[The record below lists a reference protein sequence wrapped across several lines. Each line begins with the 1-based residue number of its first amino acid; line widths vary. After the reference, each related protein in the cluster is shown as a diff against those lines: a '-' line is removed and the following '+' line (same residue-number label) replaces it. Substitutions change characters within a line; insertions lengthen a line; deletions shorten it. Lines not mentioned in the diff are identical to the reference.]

1 MNTHNF
7 AKMLVKNTTKK
18 TLLAENAKACK
29 NIFSKSLGLMFSK
42 KITPLIFSFE
52 KEKIIPLHMF
62 FVFYPIDVLFLNKNK
77 IVVEIKKNLG
87 PFSFYTPKNKS
98 MFIIE
103 LPQGAID
110 KTKTEVGDKIE
121 F

>member
-1 MNTHNF
+1 
-7 AKMLVKNTTKK
+7 MLVKNTTKK
-18 TLLAENAKACK
+18 ALLAENAKLCK
-29 NIFSKSLGLMFSK
+29 TIFSKSIGLMFSK
-42 KITPLIFSFE
+42 KIIPLVFSFD

-77 IVVEIKKNLG
+77 IVVEIKKNFM
-87 PFSFYTPKNKS
+87 PFSFYTPKDMS
-98 MFIIE
+98 MFVIE

-110 KTKTEVGDKIE
+110 KTKTEVDDKIK

>member
-1 MNTHNF
+1 
-7 AKMLVKNTTKK
+7 
-18 TLLAENAKACK
+18 
-29 NIFSKSLGLMFSK
+29 MFSK
-42 KITPLIFSFE
+42 KIRPLVFVFD

-77 IVVEIKKNLG
+77 LVVEMKKSFR

-98 MFIIE
+98 MFVIE
-103 LPQGAID
+103 LPDGTINR
-110 KTKTEVGDKIE
+110 TKSGIGDKIE